1 MRDKTK
7 PEKTKDELE
16 PGVNT
21 VIHPDKNNPG
31 PTDMIEGVVGD
42 IVDNIRKDF
51 SHDSKDEKSS
61 TKPKNSSDK

>member
-1 MRDKTK
+1 MHEKSK
-7 PEKTKDELE
+7 HEKTNDELE

-51 SHDSKDEKSS
+51 SHDSKDKKDSS
-61 TKPKNSSDK
+61 HSPDSSD

>member
-7 PEKTKDELE
+7 HEKTIDELE

-21 VIHPDKNNPG
+21 VIHPDQNNPG

-51 SHDSKDEKSS
+51 SHESKDKTSSSKS
-61 TKPKNSSDK
+61 KDSSDK